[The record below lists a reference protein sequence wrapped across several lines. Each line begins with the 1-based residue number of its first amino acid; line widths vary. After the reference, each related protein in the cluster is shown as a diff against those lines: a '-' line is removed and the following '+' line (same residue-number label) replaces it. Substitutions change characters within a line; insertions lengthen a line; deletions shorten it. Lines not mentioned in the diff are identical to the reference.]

1 MIKLEAQIALEIKSQ
16 AEQNGYHIRNN
27 NRKLNAKLVAHILKM
42 KGPYT
47 FIHNNWQK
55 IICGIFEAELI
66 VVLCIYFNSIT
77 WYYKDFHATV

>member
-1 MIKLEAQIALEIKSQ
+1 MIKLETQIALEIKSQ

-47 FIHNNWQK
+47 FIHNN
-55 IICGIFEAELI
+55 
-66 VVLCIYFNSIT
+66 
-77 WYYKDFHATV
+77 